1 MTGVQTCALPILE
14 MKAIN
19 GDADAKLLQDAMSYN
34 VGKWIGTMISVLKGK
49 VDGIIL
55 TGGMAHNPYIVDY
68 VKDMVSFA
76 APIVVYP
83 GEDEMAAL
91 AMNGLFVLKG
101 EITPKEYK

>member
-1 MTGVQTCALPILE
+1 
-14 MKAIN
+14 
-19 GDADAKLLQDAMSYN
+19 
-34 VGKWIGTMISVLKGK
+34 
-49 VDGIIL
+49 
-55 TGGMAHNPYIVDY
+55 MAHNPFIVDY